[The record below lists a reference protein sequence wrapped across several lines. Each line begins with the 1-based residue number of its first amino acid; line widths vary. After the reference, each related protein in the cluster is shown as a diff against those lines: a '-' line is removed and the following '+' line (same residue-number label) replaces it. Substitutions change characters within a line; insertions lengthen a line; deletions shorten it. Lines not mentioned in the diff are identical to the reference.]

1 MIHFCVFG
9 GHDGQ
14 LSPDKKFYVTI
25 CGACELKRPTLA
37 KQIIEM
43 RRRAEAGLPQPSSH
57 FFVTIFGYTGIVSP
71 TLAEEYLD
79 YKDAIA
85 SHMLTPEEW
94 HAAVVRLSGDEGM
107 RIDSFTLCGAF
118 AANELPGEN
127 EEIEGLAL
135 NRHLGHIPENAGTML
150 EMAVGQGGSQRA
162 SLIGRAFAST
172 VASPV

>member
-9 GHDGQ
+9 GHEGQ

-37 KQIIEM
+37 KQIVEM
-43 RRRAEAGLPQPSSH
+43 RRRAEAGLPHPSTH
-57 FFVTIFGYTGIVSP
+57 FFVTIFGATEIKSP
-71 TLAEEYLD
+71 TLAEEFLD
-79 YKDAIA
+79 FKDAIA
-85 SHMLTPEEW
+85 SNMFTTEEW
-94 HAAVVRLSGDEGM
+94 HAAVARLGGDEGM

-118 AANELPGEN
+118 SANELPSEN
-127 EEIEGLAL
+127 EEVEGLAL
-135 NRHLGHIPENAGTML
+135 NRHLGHIPDDAGTML

-172 VASPV
+172 VASPA